1 MARRRQQSKY
11 GAHKVEVD
19 GIMFDSK
26 KEAVRY
32 SVLKAME
39 KEGIIWDLQRQVK
52 FVLIPAQRAESTE
65 AYQRGANKGQPKPG
79 KLLEREC
86 SYVADFTYRYRG
98 GGEYVVED
106 VKGYRDPSSAAYA
119 KYTIKR
125 KLMLY
130 VYGIWIHEV

>member
-1 MARRRQQSKY
+1 MARRRQQNKY
-11 GAHKVEVD
+11 KAHKVEVD

-39 KEGIIWDLQRQVK
+39 QEGVIWDLQRQVK

-65 AYQRGANKGQPKPG
+65 VYQRGANKGQPKPG

-130 VYGIWIHEV
+130 MYGIRIHEV